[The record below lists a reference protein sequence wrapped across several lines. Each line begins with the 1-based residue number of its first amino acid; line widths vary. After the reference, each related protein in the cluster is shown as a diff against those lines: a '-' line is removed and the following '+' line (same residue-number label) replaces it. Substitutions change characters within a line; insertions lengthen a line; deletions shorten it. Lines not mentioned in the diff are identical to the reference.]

1 MGTKQKIYTLLLVF
15 VFGFVLVRVWHFA
28 KSNWL
33 AALADF
39 IPEKIEPLDIQ
50 DTDGDGLS
58 DTEESF
64 YDTDFN
70 NPDTDGDGYLDGEE
84 VASGYNPRIPSPED
98 VKPGALSNRAASINL
113 TDRINGRVLASIYEG
128 TLNPN
133 NPELY
138 DQTLDMI
145 TFNTLLESVPIFQ
158 PPSVN
163 ESEILI
169 DYSHSKEESQQYLN
183 ELVDVINIWI
193 IPTQIDHLYEL
204 KNLIILD
211 PDDVVIYDKLVNKY
225 YGRNQMATELL
236 KSIRVPKSWSGI
248 HLEILDL
255 LNQYK
260 VTYEAMRLS
269 HDDQLKAYLALQK
282 LVALNQ
288 QSQQTAPKIIY
299 QAAQEDLKIPRG
311 GFMSLAQKLI
321 GISL

>member
-1 MGTKQKIYTLLLVF
+1 MGTKQKIYTLFLVL

-28 KSNWL
+28 KSHWL

-39 IPEKIEPLDIQ
+39 VPEKIESLEIQ

-58 DTEESF
+58 DIDESF
-64 YDTDFN
+64 YDTDFD

-128 TLNPN
+128 GLDPSNPQ
-133 NPELY
+133 LY

-145 TFNTLLESVPIFQ
+145 TLNTLLESVPIFQ

-169 DYSHSKEESQQYLN
+169 DYSYSKKESQQYLN

-193 IPTQIDHLYEL
+193 IPTQINHMFEL
-204 KNLIILD
+204 QNLFLLD
-211 PDDVVIYDKLVNKY
+211 SNDSGNYDTLIDKY
-225 YGRNQMATELL
+225 YIRNQTATGLL
-236 KSIRVPKSWSGI
+236 KSMRVPKAWSGI
-248 HLEILDL
+248 HLEALDL

-260 VTYEAMRLS
+260 VTYEALRLS
-269 HDDQLKAYLALQK
+269 HNDQLKAYLAVQK

-288 QSQQTAPKIIY
+288 QSQLTAPKIIY
-299 QAAQEDLKIPRG
+299 QAAQEDLEIPEG
-311 GFMSLAQKLI
+311 GFMSLAYKLI
-321 GISL
+321 GGSL

>member
-33 AALADF
+33 AVLADF

-145 TFNTLLESVPIFQ
+145 MFNTLLESVPIFQ

-169 DYSHSKEESQQYLN
+169 DYSYSKEESQKYLN
-183 ELVDVINIWI
+183 ELIDVINIWI
-193 IPTQIDHLYEL
+193 IPTQIDHLYGL
-204 KNLIILD
+204 RNLLILD
-211 PDDVVIYDKLVNKY
+211 PNETEVYDKLVNKY
-225 YGRNQMATELL
+225 YTRNQTATELL
-236 KSIRVPKSWSGI
+236 KSMRVPKTWSGI

-269 HDDQLKAYLALQK
+269 HNDQLKLYLAIQK

-299 QAAQEDLKIPRG
+299 QVAQEDLEIPEG
-311 GFMSLAQKLI
+311 GFMSLARKLI